1 MADNIT
7 VTNTN
12 MAALN
17 IGYPVTAN
25 AATADVADETQ
36 KFIIT
41 PTKRD
46 DKTLIR
52 ITVGSTNGAVAF
64 SVAAGDFWMGIAAQA
79 GSVAQAT
86 SEVIEIE
93 SAKHMKSDGTI
104 EVTFTPASGKKL
116 KTDHAL
122 SVEVY
127 SMV

>member
-1 MADNIT
+1 MADVT
-7 VTNTN
+7 VTNTSLS
-12 MAALN
+12 ALN

-25 AATADVADETQ
+25 AATEDTIDAAQ
-36 KFIIT
+36 KFILT
-41 PTKRD
+41 PNKGD
-46 DKTLIR
+46 EKTLIR
-52 ITVGSTNGAVAF
+52 ISVGPTNGAVAF
-64 SVAAGDFWMGIAAQA
+64 SIAAGDFWMAVAAKT

-86 SEVIEIE
+86 AEVIEIE